1 VREAGGLQS
10 LAALLTA
17 EDGPYGQQVAAVS
30 ALAVC
35 AKSTA
40 SKRILVDLS
49 VLDCAWRLTNSSHE
63 LALEA
68 TCCVCSVM
76 MDERFVSRCISPG
89 NFIAIFIIGQHH
101 TSNILYNLHALTT
114 AFCRQAQEYAL
125 RSLPRLTHRLASLL
139 ISGCSNVQHAVAA
152 LIANMAVVSL
162 GSARVFAGLGCVD
175 SLVALLAASA
185 PRVQEQAALAL
196 SQLLSLDE
204 DLAEEKFDLG
214 GDRAVKGS
222 LTEAAIGLG
231 AIGSLI
237 DMATSGLPSS
247 MRAAGDCCV
256 CGNHREIVVL
266 GGGGCS
272 GGFDKSDTTDRPL
285 PPHVPPRNNSLNQFM
300 SRPHS
305 PPHDPAT
312 VHRPFH
318 TDFTNQITL

>member
-1 VREAGGLQS
+1 MNGLFF
-10 LAALLTA
+10 
-17 EDGPYGQQVAAVS
+17 VA
-30 ALAVC
+30 
-35 AKSTA
+35 
-40 SKRILVDLS
+40 
-49 VLDCAWRLTNSSHE
+49 
-63 LALEA
+63 
-68 TCCVCSVM
+68 
-76 MDERFVSRCISPG
+76 FPPG
-89 NFIAIFIIGQHH
+89 NFVANFIIGQHH
-101 TSNILYNLHALTT
+101 TLTILYNLHCLT

-125 RSLPRLTHRLASLL
+125 RSLPRLTQRLAGMVV
-139 ISGCSNVQHAVAA
+139 SGCSNVQHAVAA
-152 LIANMAVVSL
+152 LIANMAVVSPA
-162 GSARVFAGLGCVD
+162 SARVFAGLGCVD

-204 DLAEEKFDLG
+204 DFAEEKCDLG

-256 CGNHREIVVL
+256 CGNRCDVVVL

-272 GGFDKSDTTDRPL
+272 RGCDKSDTTGRPL

-305 PPHDPAT
+305 PPHDPAA
-312 VHRPFH
+312 VHCPFN
-318 TDFTNQITL
+318 TAFIN